1 MEKKQKRGGQRKP
14 AALRKRNNLTF
25 RARDQLRGQ
34 LEKAARINE
43 RSISEEIEIR
53 LILSFHDEDIVKR
66 LFDAIRAA
74 TL

>member
-14 AALRKRNNLTF
+14 AALRKRKSLTF
-25 RARDQLRGQ
+25 RVRDQLRRQ
-34 LEKAARINE
+34 LEKAAKVNQ
-43 RSISEEIEIR
+43 RSISEEVELR
-53 LILSFHDEDIVKR
+53 LIMSFHDEDIVKR